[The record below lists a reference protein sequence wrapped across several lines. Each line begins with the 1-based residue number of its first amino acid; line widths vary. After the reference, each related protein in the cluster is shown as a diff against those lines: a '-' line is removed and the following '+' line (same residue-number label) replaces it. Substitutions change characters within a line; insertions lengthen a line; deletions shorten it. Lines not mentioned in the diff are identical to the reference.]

1 MNVGMQD
8 FVGLSLFCWEYGNM
22 CMVRCKVSCEVKG
35 RDKRFVPKL
44 DSLIKHLEM
53 KKCILLLDLE
63 WLLGSIF
70 FDLLY
75 ANMKNEKLVVAK
87 DIVAKQL
94 VNGGNKA
101 RKNKYM

>member
-1 MNVGMQD
+1 M
-8 FVGLSLFCWEYGNM
+8 
-22 CMVRCKVSCEVKG
+22 
-35 RDKRFVPKL
+35 
-44 DSLIKHLEM
+44 
-53 KKCILLLDLE
+53 
-63 WLLGSIF
+63 GSIF